1 MTVLRAQCSVRM
13 DTTAPTDVA
22 QINPHFNVS
31 GPTNA
36 QQLATDLALAL
47 KSWVTLT
54 TEIRV
59 TMYDAEGPPPH
70 YPLGEALQNPG
81 VAAGTSINRDVALVL
96 SYWAGQNRP
105 RRRGRLYA
113 PCAVLGIT
121 PNAANASTTVMN
133 KVAALV
139 PILTALGGA
148 NVDWGIWSRVDKAFH
163 SATNWSVNNA
173 WDTQR
178 RRGNTATASVTGTT
192 SESGFPR
199 LAVAQRGYGSPDLE
213 QLQAEFEREWQPF
226 AVDSGAG
233 AAT

>member
-1 MTVLRAQCSVRM
+1 MTVLRAQCSIRM

-22 QINPHFNVS
+22 QINPHFKTT
-31 GPTNA
+31 GTTDA
-36 QQLATDLALAL
+36 QQLASDLALAL
-47 KSWVTLT
+47 KAWVTLT
-54 TEIRV
+54 TEIKV
-59 TMYDAEGPPPH
+59 TMYNAEGPKPH
-70 YPLGEALQNPG
+70 YPLGEASQNPG

-139 PILTALGGA
+139 PILTGLGGI
-148 NVDWGIWSRVDKAFH
+148 NVDWGVWSRVDSQFH

-178 RRGNTATASVTGTT
+178 RRGNTSTASVVGTT
-192 SESGFPR
+192 SEAGFPLLR
-199 LAVAQRGYGSPDLE
+199 VSNRAYGAPS
-213 QLQAEFEREWQPF
+213 
-226 AVDSGAG
+226 
-233 AAT
+233 